1 MERMTTIIPD
11 QGWVPVWAMPNV
23 TIDTAVE
30 VSHAALVGC
39 TDERLQSY
47 VRLHPAV
54 GSFFK
59 RFHDEFGAQIWPT
72 VTMISEDAPKS
83 VRTVAALGSFRDAI
97 CISAIVSAHARTL
110 SWKRSVGILFA
121 DAFDVYPWFPRP
133 DDEKRLSAFTPA
145 VAAIHEVKQL
155 RAQSSP
161 ALGRRELSTVDC
173 DRVLLNAILTHWENH
188 VVNDIETVE
197 DRRLFRSLEMARAA
211 SKMPG
216 GSDAT
221 LHDSGRA
228 VALWVSAFEILAHDG
243 HSDLGRVLALLS
255 RVDWRSKK
263 MNIANKTVCHKKKAI
278 QTNVAGGVY
287 KVLYD
292 ARNKFLH
299 GEPVTRET
307 LRVSPCNKPALHFA
321 APLFRLA
328 LTAYLNLTPS
338 EAVPDSIDSPVYA
351 RFISDRIG
359 FYKSQREAEDAMLM
373 ADSEPDVTIV

>member
-1 MERMTTIIPD
+1 MTD
-11 QGWVPVWAMPNV
+11 RGWVPVWAMPNLA
-23 TIDTAVE
+23 IDTAVE
-30 VSHAALVGC
+30 VSHAAVVAC

-47 VRLHPAV
+47 VRLHPAM

-97 CISAIVSAHARTL
+97 CISAIVSAQARTL
-110 SWKRSVGILFA
+110 CWKRSVGLLFA
-121 DAFDVYPWFPRP
+121 DAFDVYPWFPRS
-133 DDEKRLSAFTPA
+133 DNENRLSAFTPA

-155 RAQSSP
+155 RAQPSP

-188 VVNDIETVE
+188 FVNDIETVE

-243 HSDLGRVLALLS
+243 HADLGRVLALLS

-263 MNIANKTVCHKKKAI
+263 MKITDRTVWHKKKSI
-278 QTNVAGGVY
+278 ETNVAGGVY

-292 ARNKFLH
+292 ARNRFLH
-299 GEPVTRET
+299 GEPVTHET
-307 LRVSPCNKPALHFA
+307 LRVSPCNKQALHFA

-338 EAVPDSIDSPVYA
+338 KAVPDSIDSPDYT
-351 RFISDRIG
+351 RSISQRIG
-359 FYKSQREAEDAMLM
+359 FYKPQREAEDAMLM
-373 ADSEPDVTIV
+373 ADSEPDASIV

>member
-1 MERMTTIIPD
+1 
-11 QGWVPVWAMPNV
+11 
-23 TIDTAVE
+23 
-30 VSHAALVGC
+30 
-39 TDERLQSY
+39 
-47 VRLHPAV
+47 
-54 GSFFK
+54 
-59 RFHDEFGAQIWPT
+59 
-72 VTMISEDAPKS
+72 MISQDAPKS
-83 VRTVAALGSFRDAI
+83 VRTVAAVGSFRDAI

-145 VAAIHEVKQL
+145 VAAIPEVKQL
-155 RAQSSP
+155 RAQPSP
-161 ALGRRELSTVDC
+161 ALGRRELSIVDC
-173 DRVLLNAILTHWENH
+173 DRVLLNGILTHWENH
-188 VVNDIETVE
+188 CVNHTETVE

-263 MNIANKTVCHKKKAI
+263 MKIADRTVCHKKKAI

-292 ARNKFLH
+292 TRNKFLH
-299 GEPVTRET
+299 GEPVTRKT
-307 LRVSPCNKPALHFA
+307 LRVSPCNKQALHFA

-328 LTAYLNLTPS
+328 LTAYLNLVPS
-338 EAVPDSIDSPVYA
+338 KAVPDSVDTPDYA
-351 RFISDRIG
+351 RFISERIG
-359 FYKSQREAEDAMLM
+359 FYKPQCEAEDAMLM
-373 ADSEPDVTIV
+373 ADFEPHASIV

>member
-1 MERMTTIIPD
+1 MTTIILD
-11 QGWVPVWAMPNV
+11 RGWVPVWAMPNV

-39 TDERLQSY
+39 MDERLESY

-83 VRTVAALGSFRDAI
+83 VSTVEALGAFRDAI

-121 DAFDVYPWFPRP
+121 DAFDVYPWFPRS

-145 VAAIHEVKQL
+145 LAAIHEVKQL
-155 RAQSSP
+155 RAQPSP
-161 ALGRRELSTVDC
+161 ALGRRELSVVDC
-173 DRVLLNAILTHWENH
+173 DRVLLNAILTRWENH
-188 VVNDIETVE
+188 FVNESETVE

-221 LHDSGRA
+221 LHDRGRA
-228 VALWVSAFEILAHDG
+228 VALWISAFEILAHDG
-243 HSDLGRVLALLS
+243 HSDLGRVLALLR

-263 MNIANKTVCHKKKAI
+263 MKISDRTVWHKKKSI
-278 QTNVAGGVY
+278 HHNVAGGVY

-299 GEPVTRET
+299 GEPVTPET
-307 LRVSPCNKPALHFA
+307 LRVSPCNKQALHFA

-328 LTAYLNLTPS
+328 LTAYLNLAAS
-338 EAVPDSIDSPVYA
+338 KAVPASVDSPDYA
-351 RFISDRIG
+351 RLISARIG
-359 FYKSQREAEDAMLM
+359 FYNPQSEAEDAMLM
-373 ADSEPDVTIV
+373 ADSEPKASRV